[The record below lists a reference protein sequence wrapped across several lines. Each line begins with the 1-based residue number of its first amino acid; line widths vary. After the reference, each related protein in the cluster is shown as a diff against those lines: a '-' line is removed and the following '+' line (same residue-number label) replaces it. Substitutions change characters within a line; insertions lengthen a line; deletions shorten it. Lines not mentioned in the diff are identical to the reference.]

1 MLRIRY
7 HTSRYHWLTAASIML
22 APSLVL
28 ILLAATHIVP
38 ISKAGKL
45 AYDLPASIPN
55 NARQPLQISSDPYTN
70 SDSQHHTEVE
80 PDTYSYGSTIVT
92 VFQAGRYRDSGS
104 SNIGWATSTDG
115 GNSWEH
121 GFLPGTTQVVQG
133 PYTRIS
139 DPSISYDADH
149 DTWIISSLAIVG
161 SGDNLASPT
170 VLVSLSQDGGLTW
183 SNPVKVVDGGS
194 TYYDKDWITCDN
206 TYTSPFYGHCYVE
219 WDDNDQGGLILMST
233 STDGG
238 QTWSAPATTA
248 DSALGIGGQPL
259 VQPNGR
265 VIVPISGYDDSFM
278 HAFISTNGGASWS
291 KTTTVSKITT
301 SVLPTAA
308 MDASG
313 KVYLVWTDCHFEK
326 NCDKDGNDL
335 VMSTSTDG
343 ATWSPLQR
351 IPINRTG
358 SGVVYSVPGLGVDKI
373 TSGSTT
379 HLGLAFYYSSA
390 GCSNK
395 CQLDVGFVSSTD
407 GGATWSTKI
416 HLAGPMPLSW
426 LPQGRNLVGD
436 YMSTS
441 FADEMAFPVFA
452 IAHVPTQGHLNE
464 AMYTITGGLTV

>member
-7 HTSRYHWLTAASIML
+7 RISRQRWLIATGIML
-22 APSLVL
+22 APSLLL
-28 ILLAATHIVP
+28 ILLVATHIIP
-38 ISKAGKL
+38 ISKAVKL
-45 AYDLPASIPN
+45 AYDLPPFIPN
-55 NARQPLQISSDPYTN
+55 AARQPLQISSDPYTN

-80 PDTYSYGSTIVT
+80 PDTYSYGSTIVAT
-92 VFQAGRYRDSGS
+92 FQAGRYSDSGS
-104 SNIGWATSTDG
+104 SNLGWATSTDAG
-115 GNSWEH
+115 HSWEN
-121 GFLPGTTQVVQG
+121 GFLPGTTQIVQG

-139 DPSISYDADH
+139 DPSVVYDADH
-149 DTWIISSLAIVG
+149 STWIISSVAIVG
-161 SGDNLASPT
+161 SGDSLASPT
-170 VLVSLSQDGGLTW
+170 ILVNLSHDGGLTW

-206 TYTSPFYGHCYVE
+206 TYASPFYGHCYVE

-265 VIVPISGYDDSFM
+265 VIVPISGYDDSLM

-326 NCDKDGNDL
+326 NCNKDGNDL
-335 VMSTSTDG
+335 VMSTSTNG
-343 ATWSPLQR
+343 ITWSPLQR
-351 IPINRTG
+351 IPINPIG

-395 CQLDVGFVSSTD
+395 CQLDVGFVSSID

-436 YMSTS
+436 YMSVS

-452 IAHVPTQGHLNE
+452 IAHAPTNGHLNE